1 MKDFRSIHLLVILI
15 TFLILKEFG
24 VCQVK
29 AMSLPAKVDSKNSV
43 IIYEPQISDQDEFSK
58 GFDKENIPYQEK
70 ALNYFTVGS
79 QYYKIKDYI
88 PQSIP
93 SGYYLVSSGIGV
105 YLYRKDFSG
114 GAPNFVQIIDL
125 DQNASLQLLHGQL
138 YDLRVGLGPY
148 GGNDAS
154 FFRESLSTAWLG
166 FSANYSGAFC
176 LANAQFFNMKDPA
189 RLAFPLKKD
198 GQILSDGYGSIA
210 EYPGQTLILEIWN
223 DHADIVSL
231 SRDNLYNSTAP
242 NILGGLSEYAN
253 KGITNYT
260 GRTFIG
266 IDDADGNGFFEKI
279 LVFSSAYSTQ
289 VTAADALRS
298 FGAEKVI
305 MLDGGGSTQ
314 LRCGSTNFITTSRTI
329 PQTIGAVEG
338 SPDGQAPISTATL
351 AGASG
356 ENGFFVSNVSVTITA
371 LDDLSGVASSYF
383 NLNFTGWQLYTSP
396 VLLLTNGQ
404 HTFQYYS
411 VDNVGNTEVINT
423 LAPINIDLIP
433 PTNPTEIDPGCNATS
448 GVWQRTCPD
457 ANFSWS
463 GASDETSGLA
473 SYQYYWG
480 TDPEGS
486 VGIDTNDSHYDPP
499 PVTEGAYYLRLRT
512 RDVAGNWSKWQTMYI
527 LQYDTSSPSGS
538 VVIQNDQGVTD
549 QALVRLDT
557 VASDDTSGVYQMRL
571 RDEGGSWSEWQA
583 YATGVEWILPPR
595 TAKEHK
601 VEVQYRDR
609 AGNESAIKADTIYL
623 DIYPDHPSSEN
634 YILYKSTFGMS
645 GTNATSRH
653 YGLVGTLGQ
662 VSATGNSG
670 STGYRMTSGYW
681 SWIDELLVWIRNYLP
696 VIEK

>member
-1 MKDFRSIHLLVILI
+1 MNECMEELIDIYMKEKNKKCKPHESLLRLIMVLSIVTLLIVQSDLPIHAQTNTPANRDSLVDRINSLFREPPLIVELEIESNEAFGALIVIENRAIQEGEGKPFVGKFIDNQWFVFFSEDEGFVQAIQDLPDSLIPEDVKQSFIDQSPVNQPELDSNQIMTVSGYKLPWSCGKTHYVRQDWDSHPINSTNVALDIDMPLNTVITAAVGGTVFRVKEDSSVCGCSWSNRPYGNYITILNHLGLYDTYVHIAKGGAI
-15 TFLILKEFG
+15 PEVGQQVVQGQPIAYSYNTG
-24 VCQVK
+24 YTCGSRAVC
-29 AMSLPAKVDSKNSV
+29 DS
-43 IIYEPQISDQDEFSK
+43 
-58 GFDKENIPYQEK
+58 G
-70 ALNYFTVGS
+70 TCVGS
-79 QYYKIKDYI
+79 NCNVYNHLHFQVE
-88 PQSIP
+88 QSIGGARLRP
-93 SGYYLVSSGIGV
+93 VFDDVGEVNIGYYTSGNCGETTPPVTSIE
-105 YLYRKDFSG
+105 LSG
-114 GAPNFVQIIDL
+114 SV
-125 DQNASLQLLHGQL
+125 
-138 YDLRVGLGPY
+138 
-148 GGNDAS
+148 
-154 FFRESLSTAWLG
+154 
-166 FSANYSGAFC
+166 
-176 LANAQFFNMKDPA
+176 
-189 RLAFPLKKD
+189 
-198 GQILSDGYGSIA
+198 
-210 EYPGQTLILEIWN
+210 
-223 DHADIVSL
+223 
-231 SRDNLYNSTAP
+231 
-242 NILGGLSEYAN
+242 
-253 KGITNYT
+253 
-260 GRTFIG
+260 
-266 IDDADGNGFFEKI
+266 
-279 LVFSSAYSTQ
+279 
-289 VTAADALRS
+289 
-298 FGAEKVI
+298 
-305 MLDGGGSTQ
+305 
-314 LRCGSTNFITTSRTI
+314 
-329 PQTIGAVEG
+329 
-338 SPDGQAPISTATL
+338 
-351 AGASG
+351 G
-356 ENGFFVSNVSVTITA
+356 ENGWYVGPVSVNLLATDDYSGVQYSEYNINGSEWTRFSTTFVINQKGSNVINYRSMDYQGNLEIYKQANVFV
-371 LDDLSGVASSYF
+371 DSLS
-383 NLNFTGWQLYTSP
+383 
-396 VLLLTNGQ
+396 
-404 HTFQYYS
+404 
-411 VDNVGNTEVINT
+411 
-423 LAPINIDLIP
+423 